1 MHDTL
6 TVLIDHW
13 KSDPHST
20 YNTWF
25 LWEERLKNFRSIRR
39 GIGQVVRD
47 IDAGTFGNA
56 YRGSSLETV
65 VGSVAEQRQIFKGAD
80 HAFLWKPKLRIP
92 DIYENAAN
100 QKAFARLLDACDCCD
115 TIESIIEAIQRIDA
129 LQIKGLGPAVANLLY
144 FIHPTLISPF
154 NTAIVRGYNAVTGAN
169 VKLGRWDHY
178 LSMREGLVRLNQAH
192 RQQLSNDLGALAGL
206 MFDVGNGRYAAP
218 PRLDDPDAMAQ
229 SRALWEADLNKV
241 REESSAGQ
249 KQWQRDAESDA
260 THTDIQGRL
269 RDLGLALGFD
279 VWIAAN
285 DRGRAFGGG
294 RLGDG
299 CLADLPVNVST
310 RGDAVRLIDVIWLEK
325 GAANVAAAFEVE
337 HSTSIYSGIVRM
349 LDLALGSDVGASSVL
364 FLVAPDSRRDE
375 VKQQLARPAFSRV
388 SELGIRYL
396 PYGELQQHRDAIAR
410 FGSGIKPI
418 IEISQRL

>member
-1 MHDTL
+1 
-6 TVLIDHW
+6 
-13 KSDPHST
+13 
-20 YNTWF
+20 
-25 LWEERLKNFRSIRR
+25 
-39 GIGQVVRD
+39 
-47 IDAGTFGNA
+47 
-56 YRGSSLETV
+56 
-65 VGSVAEQRQIFKGAD
+65 
-80 HAFLWKPKLRIP
+80 
-92 DIYENAAN
+92 
-100 QKAFARLLDACDCCD
+100 
-115 TIESIIEAIQRIDA
+115 
-129 LQIKGLGPAVANLLY
+129 
-144 FIHPTLISPF
+144 
-154 NTAIVRGYNAVTGAN
+154 
-169 VKLGRWDHY
+169 
-178 LSMREGLVRLNQAH
+178 MREGLVRINQAH

-218 PRLDDPDAMAQ
+218 PRLDDPDAMSQ

-241 REESSAGQ
+241 REESSAAQ
-249 KQWQRDAESDA
+249 KQWLRDAESDA

-279 VWIAAN
+279 VWIASN
-285 DRGRAFGGG
+285 DRGRTYGGG

-325 GAANVAAAFEVE
+325 GAASVAAAFEVE

-396 PYGELQQHRDAIAR
+396 PYGELQKHRDAIAR

-418 IEISQRL
+418 IDISQRL